1 MAGEKEA
8 DFEEIALKLGLDI
21 EAQALQ
27 LVSEP
32 SPKNT
37 RQTVRKISKQASR
50 SNLSFASRA
59 PSFTM
64 HMIPTRKDTNE
75 AAVGLSPENYGSPEL
90 GSVNISKTGQN
101 SVRNLL
107 NRKAAVDVN

>member
-37 RQTVRKISKQASR
+37 RQTVRKISKQNSR

-64 HMIPTRKDTNE
+64 HMIPTRNNNE
-75 AAVGLSPENYGSPEL
+75 AAVGLSPENYSSPEL
-90 GSVNISKTGQN
+90 GSVNIAKTGQN

-107 NRKAAVDVN
+107 NRKAAVDAN